1 VVLFLLL
8 CRKAER
14 VADDMRALMTKMKA
28 MQGQLNK
35 VTTTDTL
42 CLFRYFPVLKNILL
56 AYTHPV
62 FPCSPLVWLDYLK
75 VSLENFWCVLE
86 HTLDAIADNAAKYVF
101 NI

>member
-1 VVLFLLL
+1 LFLLL

-42 CLFRYFPVLKNILL
+42 CLFHYFPVLKNILL
-56 AYTHPV
+56 TCLHTPNFSMLTIGLAGLPEGL
-62 FPCSPLVWLDYLK
+62 PGEL
-75 VSLENFWCVLE
+75 LECIRA
-86 HTLDAIADNAAKYVF
+86 HAACHC
-101 NI
+101 